1 MPHIRGWTVQGES
14 LTRVMESSGSLE
26 PRGRAR
32 CEAMTVAN
40 PPVKEDG
47 SINARQSASV
57 RGGDNLLND
66 VRFQFQSTD
75 AWCIM
80 QKM

>member
-1 MPHIRGWTVQGES
+1 
-14 LTRVMESSGSLE
+14 
-26 PRGRAR
+26 
-32 CEAMTVAN
+32 MTVAN